1 MKKIIVAFIV
11 GLFSFIIIDNI
22 QANGVSPDEAELSF
36 AKKYFA
42 VLYVY
47 DVKAASFAEDSQ
59 MIQTQERLI
68 NLFELQK
75 EHVDV
80 VINQLGYL
88 KPVERYIPSYNKV
101 IKGLHEQDQYLT
113 NLLHD
118 METGLSFDEAFTVN
132 SWTFI
137 QAQKN
142 IQDGVAELKEVI
154 ESYSN
159 VYQMKVVAAT
169 GITEKQLIQN
179 ASNCEYYRQVQEYIK

>member
-36 AKKYFA
+36 AKEYFSI
-42 VLYVY
+42 LYVY

-59 MIQTQERLI
+59 TIKTQDKLI

-75 EHVDV
+75 EHVDI

-88 KPVERYIPSYNKV
+88 KPVERYISSYNKV

-118 METGLSFDEAFTVN
+118 MKTGLSFDEAFTVN

-142 IQDGVAELKEVI
+142 IQDGVAELKGVI